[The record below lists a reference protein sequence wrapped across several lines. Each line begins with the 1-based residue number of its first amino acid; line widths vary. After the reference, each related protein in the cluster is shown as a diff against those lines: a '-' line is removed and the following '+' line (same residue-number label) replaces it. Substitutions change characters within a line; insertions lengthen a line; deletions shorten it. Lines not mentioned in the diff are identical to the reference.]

1 MPGPPGAL
9 ARRDLSVAGPM
20 ALNVGDLEL
29 ALEVLAAPEREEAPA
44 WRLELPPSR
53 HQDLEDFRVAAW
65 LDDPRCPVDGTL
77 KAALDR
83 LLADLGEAGVTVDP
97 AARPEGSPWK
107 TPTTSTIS
115 CWRAPWAWACP
126 TTCTSGWWKAPP
138 PRRRTTTATR
148 PASPGRHPVPRR
160 LAARRRAP
168 PGPAPGL
175 GPLLP

>member
-1 MPGPPGAL
+1 MCGLKPSYGLISTRGHVPGPPGAL

-97 AARPEGSPWK
+97 AARPEGVTLEDAYELHSRK
-107 TPTTSTIS
+107 
-115 CWRAPWAWACP
+115 
-126 TTCTSGWWKAPP
+126 
-138 PRRRTTTATR
+138 
-148 PASPGRHPVPRR
+148 HLVPFH
-160 LAARRRAP
+160 
-168 PGPAPGL
+168 
-175 GPLLP
+175 